1 MKQIIY
7 FYNVLYY
14 FYYRF
19 MIKVDSFFSILM
31 RPFIKITFI
40 IVNRIPKIRNRFIT
54 SEENNAEKAFMSR
67 VQDFTY
73 GFATPLYARTI
84 LGVPLFGFYWGI
96 YHILIGFIYPDMLA
110 GDAPIYIWV
119 ILGVLVFITDI
130 IVEEKTKRD
139 DGHIIKEFDKKR
151 GLWRFVWSI
160 IATLMIFLA
169 PAFGIWTSSGG
180 SAGQYILSLT
190 KYEKKKDIKKQET
203 KYITIENNDNSKV
216 IYYK

>member
-14 FYYRF
+14 FYYRATINF
-19 MIKVDSFFSILM
+19 HKSVIVLAY
-31 RPFIKITFI
+31 PFIKTFYFFI
-40 IVNRIPKIRNRFIT
+40 NSIPKIRRYYVINENDDPEEIGRSRLNNFSRGFI
-54 SEENNAEKAFMSR
+54 A
-67 VQDFTY
+67 
-73 GFATPLYARTI
+73 PLYASVFQMY
-84 LGVPLFGFYWGI
+84 LLFCFYFGI
-96 YHILIGFIYPDMLA
+96 YHIFTGLFFHDMFFKRS
-110 GDAPIYIWV
+110 PIYIWA
-119 ILGVLVFITDI
+119 ILGVLAYVTELI
-130 IVEEKTKRD
+130 IEAKTKRD